1 VSSTNNFTVAPSKTE
16 VLNSILEAPSNVD
29 DNYGS
34 RMKGWLVPP
43 VTGNYEFWITSDDEG
58 EFWLSVND
66 DPANVVKTCFSP
78 WASGPGWW
86 DRVPDQKSSPIY
98 LVAGQAVY
106 YEALM
111 KEGDG
116 GDNLAIGWQYPG
128 QTLEVIPAMYSRPY
142 KP

>member
-1 VSSTNNFTVAPSKTE
+1 VSNPLKIGAVLETWTGISGYNIEELVSSTNNFTVAPSKTE

-34 RMKGWLVPP
+34 HMKGWLVPP

-106 YEALM
+106 YE
-111 KEGDG
+111 
-116 GDNLAIGWQYPG
+116 
-128 QTLEVIPAMYSRPY
+128 VR
-142 KP
+142 